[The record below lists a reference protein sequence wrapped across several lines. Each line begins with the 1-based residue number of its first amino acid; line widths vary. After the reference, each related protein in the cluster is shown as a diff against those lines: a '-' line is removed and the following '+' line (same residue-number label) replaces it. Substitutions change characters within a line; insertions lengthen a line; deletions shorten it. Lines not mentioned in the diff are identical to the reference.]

1 MATPEPQLKAAA
13 LCPTHITGFF
23 EIRDSA
29 SDPLRRGS
37 RGAGVNLTKEVQTE
51 VETVPGAGIRTL
63 INGQRSRRQGVE
75 EGGGEAARARRG
87 FARSRG
93 PSRDSGTGRE
103 RIRHQRRRGDRR
115 GHGRV
120 GGARSGLT
128 SLEAYQLAHSA
139 EVELR
144 TGLGTVL
151 GQSCGGLEVREKEG
165 APGIGTV
172 FQIPLSGK
180 HTVVALHNGPML
192 TSEFLSNPE
201 YRKRINEIGGA
212 YSDEICRKRDLGT
225 FLNLAHDFS
234 MRLGLS
240 EQYLRVMNNAR
251 SHGYLLGMAMF
262 GHTLFTIV
270 RENETDGAGPADEE
284 GMEGRPGHRLL
295 SGDRE
300 RKAGRIAMRLE
311 IPPDHPRAE
320 SLRTRERLIHQLEAW
335 SCRRRR
341 PDRPWEGG
349 GLRLSARRGDDGSSA
364 GGDAGRGRISSS
376 CQAAGDIRQ
385 RQRRGVGARGSS
397 SSSRRR
403 PEPHWR

>member
-1 MATPEPQLKAAA
+1 LKALA

-37 RGAGVNLTKEVQTE
+37 RGAGVNLMKEVETE
-51 VETVPGAGIRTL
+51 VETVPEPGIRTL
-63 INGQRSRRQGVE
+63 INGHEVDARVSRRVAERLLVLAGGSQGLVVRHAIPVPV
-75 EGGGEAARARRG
+75 GSGFGTSGAGAIGAAMAGSEALG
-87 FARSRG
+87 L
-93 PSRDSGTGRE
+93 
-103 RIRHQRRRGDRR
+103 
-115 GHGRV
+115 
-120 GGARSGLT
+120 GLT
-128 SLEAYQLAHSA
+128 SLEVYQLAHSA

-151 GQSCGGLEVREKEG
+151 GQFCGGLEVREKEG
-165 APGIGTV
+165 APGIGMV

-212 YSDEICRKRDLGT
+212 YSDEICRKRDLST

-240 EQYLRVMNNAR
+240 EQYLRVMDNAR

-270 RENETDGAGPADEE
+270 RENETTELAQLMRKEWKDGQVIVSSVETE
-284 GMEGRPGHRLL
+284 
-295 SGDRE
+295 
-300 RKAGRIAMRLE
+300 
-311 IPPDHPRAE
+311 
-320 SLRTRERLIHQLEAW
+320 
-335 SCRRRR
+335 
-341 PDRPWEGG
+341 
-349 GLRLSARRGDDGSSA
+349 SARL
-364 GGDAGRGRISSS
+364 
-376 CQAAGDIRQ
+376 AA
-385 RQRRGVGARGSS
+385 
-397 SSSRRR
+397 
-403 PEPHWR
+403 